1 LEGGLDSTGVF
12 LAVLSAL
19 DPKAF
24 SSYIISVLPL
34 GVGVGFLFRG
44 IVEKLNRLSSQGDW

>member
-12 LAVLSAL
+12 LVVLSAL

-24 SSYIISVLPL
+24 GGCIVNVLPL
-34 GVGVGFLFRG
+34 GIGVGFLFRG
-44 IVEKLNRLSSQGDW
+44 IIEKLNRLSS